1 MFPNPA
7 GAEGKEALKIL
18 GTTKSELAL
27 HILEDMSKIVT
38 GELKQEVKRSLS
50 TLKISGIRE
59 DKTEEFYRKIL
70 SNSIPDKFYITYPDG
85 HGDQAMIFTRLTD
98 NNKIRFVSVVI
109 NLDTGIKDC
118 FGFFEI
124 SQFECSKILERFLKD
139 EKTVAVSPDTFKTIL
154 NNAEIITMER
164 KQ

>member
-1 MFPNPA
+1 MQIGLMKPVKTILAEETDEILDENTKQLLNTAIINPEVQIDFMDFLA
-7 GAEGKEALKIL
+7 SLRTQDKITLLNSFGDDFSQDALANILIPVFCFQILPVQKAKEALKIL

-70 SNSIPDKFYITYPDG
+70 SNSIPDKFLY
-85 HGDQAMIFTRLTD
+85 
-98 NNKIRFVSVVI
+98 N
-109 NLDTGIKDC
+109 
-118 FGFFEI
+118 I
-124 SQFECSKILERFLKD
+124 S
-139 EKTVAVSPDTFKTIL
+139 
-154 NNAEIITMER
+154 
-164 KQ
+164 

>member
-1 MFPNPA
+1 M
-7 GAEGKEALKIL
+7 KIL

-118 FGFFEI
+118 FGFLKFLNLNAV
-124 SQFECSKILERFLKD
+124 KFLKD
-139 EKTVAVSPDTFKTIL
+139 F
-154 NNAEIITMER
+154 
-164 KQ
+164 